1 MLYNKHKDAS
11 WQEHPKTRGTT
22 VVPKKRRNFRVFSD
36 LDEKDA
42 GGPSPPRG
50 TSGFNVAEKEYLL
63 EKSTCNNPH
72 LQLEEGEELVII
84 NYRLLKRKKEND

>member
-1 MLYNKHKDAS
+1 MLNKGQKDGFG
-11 WQEHPKTRGTT
+11 QEHPKTRGTT
-22 VVPKKRRNFRVFSD
+22 VVPKKRRNFRIFSD

-42 GGPSPPRG
+42 GGLSPARG
-50 TSGFNVAEKEYLL
+50 QSGFNVAEKEYLL
-63 EKSTCNNPH
+63 EKSTSCNPH